1 MYPQQSVEEGFKLI
15 EARSYNDAIKL
26 FTAIVL
32 KDSSN
37 LEALNGL
44 AQACY
49 GAGDL
54 PRAFQNYELS
64 LNKDPSQSGIWVA
77 YGNLFYNQGNSK
89 KAASSYQ
96 QAIKYDSTH
105 VRGLNNLAMVLKD
118 LGNHDEAETYFLKA
132 VYFDSTYSLAMR
144 NLGDIYLKQH
154 KTEKAIL
161 WLEKA
166 TSADPK
172 SLYGLYWLGR
182 AHVQNNNIQTV
193 SYTHLT
199 LPPILLV

>member
-1 MYPQQSVEEGFKLI
+1 MEEGFKLI
-15 EARSYNDAIKL
+15 EARSYNEAIKL
-26 FTAIVL
+26 FTEIVQ

-89 KAASSYQ
+89 KAAKSYR

-118 LGNHDEAETYFLKA
+118 LRDYDEAETYFLKA
-132 VYFDSTYSLAMR
+132 IYFDSTYSLAMR
-144 NLGDIYLKQH
+144 NLGDIYLKQQ

-166 TSADPK
+166 RIADPK
-172 SLYGLYWLGR
+172 SLYGLYLSLI
-182 AHVQNNNIQTV
+182 HI
-193 SYTHLT
+193 
-199 LPPILLV
+199 